1 MKENESLAGPIH
13 QMSVRGFRPKGVK
26 GSILFIATGLVA
38 VVSTFLS
45 KYFSRKEEV
54 MPMKK
59 EPMSIR
65 VICSSLFDFIAASGT
80 IAIGDALL
88 T

>member
-38 VVSTFLS
+38 VISTFLS
-45 KYFSRKEEV
+45 KRFSKEKGRTT
-54 MPMKK
+54 MKK
-59 EPMSIR
+59 ETMSIR
-65 VICSSLFDFIAASGT
+65 VVCSSLFDCIAAIGT
-80 IAIGDALL
+80 IAVGDALL

>member
-1 MKENESLAGPIH
+1 
-13 QMSVRGFRPKGVK
+13 
-26 GSILFIATGLVA
+26 
-38 VVSTFLS
+38 
-45 KYFSRKEEV
+45 

-65 VICSSLFDFIAASGT
+65 VVCSSLFEFIAAIGT
-80 IAIGDALL
+80 IAVGDALL